1 MARAERAPGR
11 PQPMVIIAACSSS
24 AHHLDLLSDRYS
36 FSSKPAAQPYC
47 SAVAA
52 MLCRGIRAA
61 KILSQSIKAE
71 RSRGAQSPGERPTPP
86 RKLETV
92 RPGVQVSTPARQTGL
107 RVRPDDVPSCYETKQ
122 AGLGRTFLTAYT
134 STHHGH
140 T

>member
-36 FSSKPAAQPYC
+36 FSFKPAAQPYC

-52 MLCRGIRAA
+52 MLCRGPRAA
-61 KILSQSIKAE
+61 KILSQWVKAE
-71 RSRGAQSPGERPTPP
+71 RSYGTQGPGERPTPP
-86 RKLETV
+86 RKLEALWT
-92 RPGVQVSTPARQTGL
+92 GMQVSTPARQTGL
-107 RVRPDDVPSCYETKQ
+107 RVGPDYVPSCYETKQ
-122 AGLGRTFLTAYT
+122 AGLGRTLLAAYT
-134 STHHGH
+134 GTHHGH